1 MVSLPTRTNKKV
13 AVCRTELLPLSE
25 TFIKEQM
32 LAFNDWQGL
41 LVGEQVLEGGL
52 PLDGL
57 KYHLYKK
64 ARQSIFA
71 QQFQRIHNALNLPS
85 GSLIRLLKK
94 LAPDLIHVHF
104 GTDATWLWP
113 SIKQLQTPLVVTLH
127 GYDITTYKS
136 FWKSHLNPKFR
147 FYPERLVAMAQDP
160 RVHFIAVSEAIRQR
174 AMEFGLPAEKITVKY
189 IGIDT
194 GKFKPG
200 PIPINERGQ
209 RILFVGRLTE
219 VKGTIFLLRAF
230 KRVSHK
236 MPSAKLV
243 IVGSGEDEDAL
254 KSFARKNDLPVKFT
268 GALSHSKVLSE
279 FQKAQVFCLPIITTR
294 RANFEAFALFLLE
307 AQVCGVPVVTSA
319 HGGATEG
326 ILHGETGFAFTEKDV
341 QALSQYLIQ
350 LLSDDELLCSMSDR
364 AQRFVREK
372 FDLKQC
378 TADLEAYY
386 DDIDGQFLLAKGQ

>member
-71 QQFQRIHNALNLPS
+71 QQFQRIHNALSLPS
-85 GSLIRLLKK
+85 RSFIRLLKK
-94 LAPDLIHVHF
+94 LAPELIHVHF

-113 SIKQLQTPLVVTLH
+113 SIKQLQTPVVVTLH

-136 FWKSHLNPKFR
+136 FWKSHRSPR
-147 FYPERLVAMAQDP
+147 FKLYPERLLAMAQEP
-160 RVHFIAVSEAIRQR
+160 RWHFIAVSEAIRQKG
-174 AMEFGLPAEKITVKY
+174 MEFGLPAKKITVKY

-194 GKFKPG
+194 NKFKPG
-200 PIPINERGQ
+200 PIPINEREL

-219 VKGTIFLLRAF
+219 KKGIQYLLQAFNEVKNQVNGARLVIAGDGPQMQEAHQYADSYNLPIDFLGS
-230 KRVSHK
+230 VSHERVRQE
-236 MPSAKLV
+236 MNLA
-243 IVGSGEDEDAL
+243 
-254 KSFARKNDLPVKFT
+254 T
-268 GALSHSKVLSE
+268 
-279 FQKAQVFCLPIITTR
+279 VFCLPSVT
-294 RANFEAFALFLLE
+294 ASNGDSEGFGMVLLE
-307 AQVCGVPVVTSA
+307 AQACGVPVVTSA

-350 LLSDDELLCSMSDR
+350 LLSDDELLCSLSDR
-364 AQRFVREK
+364 AQRFVRQK
-372 FDLKQC
+372 FDIKQC
-378 TADLEAYY
+378 TAELEAYY
-386 DDIDGQFLLAKGQ
+386 DDVYVTFHQE

>member
-1 MVSLPTRTNKKV
+1 MISLPTRTNKKV

-32 LAFNDWQGL
+32 LAFKDWQGL
-41 LVGEQVLEGGL
+41 LVGEQVLEAGL

-57 KYHLYKK
+57 KYHLYQK

-71 QQFQRIHNALNLPS
+71 QQFQRVHNALNLPS

-219 VKGTIFLLRAF
+219 KKGIQYLLQAFNEVKNQVNGAR
-230 KRVSHK
+230 
-236 MPSAKLV
+236 LV
-243 IVGSGEDEDAL
+243 IAGDGPQMQEAQQYADSH
-254 KSFARKNDLPVKFT
+254 NLPVDFLGPVT
-268 GALSHSKVLSE
+268 HERVRQEMNLAT
-279 FQKAQVFCLPIITTR
+279 VFCLPSVTASTGDREGLPMVIK
-294 RANFEAFALFLLE
+294 E
-307 AQVCGVPVVTSA
+307 AQACGVPVVTSA

-341 QALSQYLIQ
+341 QTLSQHLIQ
-350 LLSDDELLCSMSDR
+350 LLGDDELLCSMSDR

-372 FDLKQC
+372 FDIKQC
-378 TADLEAYY
+378 TADLETYY
-386 DDIDGQFLLAKGQ
+386 DDIHGQFLLAKGQ